1 MLPAAPLSLAYAR
14 GRKAEENDPEL
25 RYTAVGLQDNGAAG
39 SASSFDTS
47 SRGSAAHTSKGW
59 GATTTQGL
67 ASAELNTPPASGF
80 WRKRKPTPRLCG
92 GGLPPFGTVIINGY
106 TFLNGK
112 YLLDI
117 LYNNYLISGG
127 LKLGYTIS
135 KLLDKGIIEL
145 IGPYGL
151 TEGSYTAS
159 ASINKLDTGVITT
172 YALYITLG
180 LISILFILFSPLFS
194 PSLAS
199 LTQGGLALNTAGG
212 LGLQAELLSTISL
225 EQMQTNY
232 TFSLKIV
239 LLSIFSIY
247 ITAPSGK

>member
-1 MLPAAPLSLAYAR
+1 MD
-14 GRKAEENDPEL
+14 KTPEL
-25 RYTAVGLQDNGAAG
+25 RYTACPRLGASAEGGEAKERLQDNGAAG
-39 SASSFDTS
+39 SFFPSGAEARSSSSFNTTS
-47 SRGSAAHTSKGW
+47 ISANTE
-59 GATTTQGL
+59 GATAFYRLCDKTQGKEFQTGL
-67 ASAELNTPPASGF
+67 ASPAA
-80 WRKRKPTPRLCG
+80 
-92 GGLPPFGTVIINGY
+92 FGTVIINGY

-180 LISILFILFSPLFS
+180 LISILFILFSPLFYN
-194 PSLAS
+194 
-199 LTQGGLALNTAGG
+199 TLNTAAP
-212 LGLQAELLSTISL
+212 QAELLSTITL

-247 ITAPSGK
+247 ISAPSAK

>member
-1 MLPAAPLSLAYAR
+1 MQPTVTLGTAVD
-14 GRKAEENDPEL
+14 NTPEL
-25 RYTAVGLQDNGAAG
+25 KYTTVGEGKQRLQDNGAAG
-39 SASSFDTS
+39 SFFLTASEAGSSSSFAFDTS
-47 SRGSAAHTSKGW
+47 SISANTSPSLGE
-59 GATTTQGL
+59 GATAFLLKSQGK
-67 ASAELNTPPASGF
+67 ELKT
-80 WRKRKPTPRLCG
+80 
-92 GGLPPFGTVIINGY
+92 GLPAFGAVIINGY

-180 LISILFILFSPLFS
+180 LISILFILFGFASPLFYN
-194 PSLAS
+194 
-199 LTQGGLALNTAGG
+199 ALNTAGG
-212 LGLQAELLSTISL
+212 FGLQAELLSTISL
-225 EQMQTNY
+225 EQMQTYY

-247 ITAPSGK
+247 ISAPSGK

>member
-1 MLPAAPLSLAYAR
+1 MLPTDSL
-14 GRKAEENDPEL
+14 GKAVDKTPEL
-25 RYTAVGLQDNGAAG
+25 RYTTVGEGKERLQDNGAAG
-39 SASSFDTS
+39 SASSSLIRSLRRESLDTS
-47 SRGSAAHTSKGW
+47 SISANTE
-59 GATTTQGL
+59 GATAFLLKTQGPF
-67 ASAELNTPPASGF
+67 ASLGKELKT
-80 WRKRKPTPRLCG
+80 
-92 GGLPPFGTVIINGY
+92 GLPAFGLAKPAVIINGY

-180 LISILFILFSPLFS
+180 LISILFILFSPLFYN
-194 PSLAS
+194 
-199 LTQGGLALNTAGG
+199 ALNTAAP
-212 LGLQAELLSTISL
+212 QAELLSTITL

-247 ITAPSGK
+247 ISAPSAK